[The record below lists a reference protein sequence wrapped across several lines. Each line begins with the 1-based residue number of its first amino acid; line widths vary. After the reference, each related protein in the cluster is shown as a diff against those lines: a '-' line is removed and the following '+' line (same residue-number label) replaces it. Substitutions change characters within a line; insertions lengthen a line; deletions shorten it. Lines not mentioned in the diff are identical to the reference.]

1 MTTEDLAGKPHKVWS
16 CDRQTRKCVVASSL
30 DELRTKG
37 AAKLGYN
44 NPFDLKVVLEEDGT
58 EVEDENYFQRAE
70 RDTVFLMLQPNE
82 KWLPPGVEA
91 LRAAITAIPRI
102 VCDAIASLELM
113 DLQPSWKI
121 MDNKGRVT
129 VVLHW
134 DQHEKCQGR
143 RGPGS
148 EPGGVLRVEVSS
160 QEAQAAGA
168 MDGGAVGTVPRTR
181 LTLEGL
187 GPRPESRTLPPR
199 TGSRD
204 SATAAAPSSSGNNE
218 TGSPDHNHAECDFH
232 CAALHGSHQIQV
244 NKSVATSPIQEFPP
258 RGGPFPGTSGMQ
270 RMAPAQQPQPSTS
283 GGKGQHVRFLE
294 VTEEARIPAVDDSE
308 SDTEN
313 TACEEEQLTERYL
326 LLVDQLSLEQDR
338 HLTVRDIGVILERLG
353 SRIVDVDRLERE
365 RESADI
371 HNWTIKATLRGEVL
385 REIGVIYN
393 GQYYGIMEHP
403 GYF

>member
-1 MTTEDLAGKPHKVWS
+1 M
-16 CDRQTRKCVVASSL
+16 
-30 DELRTKG
+30 
-37 AAKLGYN
+37 
-44 NPFDLKVVLEEDGT
+44 
-58 EVEDENYFQRAE
+58 
-70 RDTVFLMLQPNE
+70 
-82 KWLPPGVEA
+82 
-91 LRAAITAIPRI
+91 
-102 VCDAIASLELM
+102 CDAIASLELM

-160 QEAQAAGA
+160 HEAQAAAGA
-168 MDGGAVGTVPRTR
+168 ADGSAGAAGAVPRTR

-199 TGSRD
+199 TGSRE
-204 SATAAAPSSSGNNE
+204 SATGAAPSSSGNNG

-258 RGGPFPGTSGMQ
+258 RGGPFPGSSGMQ
-270 RMAPAQQPQPSTS
+270 RMMQSQAQPTS
-283 GGKGQHVRFLE
+283 SGKGQHVRFLE
-294 VTEEARIPAVDDSE
+294 VTEEARIPAIEDSE

-338 HLTVRDIGVILERLG
+338 HLSIRDIGVILERLG

>member
-204 SATAAAPSSSGNNE
+204 STTAAAPLIEREQRDG
-218 TGSPDHNHAECDFH
+218 
-232 CAALHGSHQIQV
+232 
-244 NKSVATSPIQEFPP
+244 KSRPQP
-258 RGGPFPGTSGMQ
+258 RGVRLPLCCTPWVAPDPGEQ
-270 RMAPAQQPQPSTS
+270 RMAPPQQPQPSTS

>member
-1 MTTEDLAGKPHKVWS
+1 MTTEDSAGKPHKVWS
-16 CDRQTRKCVVASSL
+16 CDRQTRKCVVACCL

-37 AAKLGYN
+37 AAKLGYSKSS
-44 NPFDLKVVLEEDGT
+44 DLKIVLEIDGT
-58 EVEDENYFQRAE
+58 EVEDDNYFQHAE
-70 RDTVFLMLQPNE
+70 RDTVFLMLQPSE

-102 VCDAIASLELM
+102 VCDAITSLELM

-134 DQHEKCQGR
+134 DQHEKCHR
-143 RGPGS
+143 RPGS
-148 EPGGVLRVEVSS
+148 EPGGILRVEVSS
-160 QEAQAAGA
+160 QEASQAEADAASQGA
-168 MDGGAVGTVPRTR
+168 TIATGGAGTRTR

-187 GPRPESRTLPPR
+187 GPRPEHRSLPR
-199 TGSRD
+199 TGSRE
-204 SATAAAPSSSGNNE
+204 STSGGRE
-218 TGSPDHNHAECDFH
+218 GARDGGGTGSPDHNHTQCDFH

-244 NKSVATSPIQEFPP
+244 NKSVATSPIQEFP
-258 RGGPFPGTSGMQ
+258 RGPFPGPSGLQ
-270 RMAPAQQPQPSTS
+270 RPPSGPTP
-283 GGKGQHVRFLE
+283 KGHVRFLE
-294 VTEEARIPAVDDSE
+294 VTEESRIPAMVADDSE
-308 SDTEN
+308 SDTDN
-313 TACEEEQLTERYL
+313 TACEEEQLSERYL

-338 HLTVRDIGVILERLG
+338 HLTVRDIGVILERLS

-365 RESADI
+365 RESADV

>member
-1 MTTEDLAGKPHKVWS
+1 MVWESKGCCYCESFWLEYPPRNGEGSVGGGQTLRLELAHRLV
-16 CDRQTRKCVVASSL
+16 DQNDYR
-30 DELRTKG
+30 G

-113 DLQPSWKI
+113 DLEPSWKI

-187 GPRPESRTLPPR
+187 GPRPESRTLPSR
-199 TGSRD
+199 MGSRD
-204 SATAAAPSSSGNNE
+204 STTAAAPSSSGNNE
-218 TGSPDHNHAECDFH
+218 TGSPDHNHADCDFH
-232 CAALHGSHQIQV
+232 CAALHGSHQIQ
-244 NKSVATSPIQEFPP
+244 
-258 RGGPFPGTSGMQ
+258 
-270 RMAPAQQPQPSTS
+270 QPQQSTS

-371 HNWTIKATLRGEVL
+371 HNWTIKATLRG
-385 REIGVIYN
+385 
-393 GQYYGIMEHP
+393 
-403 GYF
+403 